1 MGDVLSPTRPRLEAL
16 MRESAAV
23 LAPQFEHA
31 AVFYHSTDEYLDAVL
46 GFVAAGLEHA
56 NPVLVAVPGP
66 KIGLLREHLDG
77 ADRVSFADM
86 TELGA
91 NPARIIPEVAA
102 FADAH
107 RGRSVRYVGEPIW
120 AARTAAE
127 LCEAT
132 RHEALINLAF
142 AGTAASILCPYDRAR
157 LAPGVI
163 ADAERTHPVLIQ
175 NGLALP
181 SRAYPEAGLFPPG
194 CDQPLP
200 RPPGGAAALT
210 YRHDL
215 ARVRAFATEHAGRAG
230 LPADRTRDLVIAV
243 SELAANTWRHTDATG
258 TLHIWTADGELLC
271 QFHDSGQIRDPLA
284 GRRRAAPGAVNGHGL
299 WVVHQL
305 CDLVELRTGSTGTT
319 IRLHFRLRS

>member
-1 MGDVLSPTRPRLEAL
+1 
-16 MRESAAV
+16 MREQAAI

-66 KIGLLREHLDG
+66 KIGLLRERLDG
-77 ADRVSFADM
+77 AERVSFADM

-91 NPARIIPEVAA
+91 NPARIIPQVAA

-107 RGRSVRYVGEPIW
+107 RGRSVRFVGEPIW

-127 LCEAT
+127 VCEAT

-142 AGTAASILCPYDRAR
+142 ARTAASILCPYDRTR

-181 SRAYPEAGLFPPG
+181 SRAYPEGGLFPPG
-194 CDQPLP
+194 CDPI
-200 RPPGGAAALT
+200 RAGTRHEVGGATFPVREEPHPHGA
-210 YRHDL
+210 DL
-215 ARVRAFATEHAGRAG
+215 RDAG
-230 LPADRTRDLVIAV
+230 LVDRVHPAGV
-243 SELAANTWRHTDATG
+243 SDDVTG
-258 TLHIWTADGELLC
+258 DQDCAG
-271 QFHDSGQIRDPLA
+271 PL
-284 GRRRAAPGAVNGHGL
+284 RRG
-299 WVVHQL
+299 
-305 CDLVELRTGSTGTT
+305 
-319 IRLHFRLRS
+319 